1 MSKWFDEALERIK
14 KATGTRTQVQ
24 LAEILDIRQSSIS
37 DAKRRS
43 SIPAEWYIK
52 LYKTHGLNPDW
63 LAEGIEPVYLKPEKG
78 KVAADNILS
87 ETTAHY
93 GQVQSRGRVVM
104 VSSMVGENADSD
116 VWEPYQVGELNIPET
131 FYRTSLIVVKAEGSA
146 MEPIVKRNAFVG
158 IDETQKRLMAG
169 DVYAVHVPHQG
180 VVIRR
185 VFFDPEKSRFIL
197 RPENDQHPELFV
209 SVEEQ
214 SKVVI
219 GRVVWVMQEL

>member
-1 MSKWFDEALERIK
+1 MSNWFDEALERIK

-52 LYKTHGLNPDW
+52 LFKTHGLNPDW
-63 LAEGIEPVYLKPEKG
+63 LAEGIEPVYLNPEKG

-87 ETTAHY
+87 ETTAQY
-93 GQVQSRGRVVM
+93 GQVQSRSRVVT
-104 VSSMVGENADSD
+104 VSSMVGEDADAEEWTPQQIS
-116 VWEPYQVGELNIPET
+116 ELSIPET
-131 FYRTSLIVVKAEGSA
+131 FYKSSLLVIKAEGSS
-146 MEPIVKRNAFVG
+146 MEPTIRRNAFVG
-158 IDETQKRLMAG
+158 VDETQKRLMAG
-169 DVYAVHVPHQG
+169 DIYAVHVPHQG

-185 VFFDPEKSRFIL
+185 VFFDPENSRFIL
-197 RPENDQHPELFV
+197 RPENDQHPELFI

-214 SKVVI
+214 ARYVV
-219 GRVVWVMQEL
+219 GRVTWVMQEL